1 MNVSVETL
9 QRLTEVGYLACGHQL
24 DGLAQQIFDGVAAL
38 RPDSDAPAIG
48 RGLAALCRG
57 DAGLAVELLQAA
69 RDAHPESDA
78 VRSFLGLALKL
89 AGLNQQSET
98 ILREVASAG
107 RDPQAAAMAHA
118 ILHPSDE

>member
-1 MNVSVETL
+1 
-9 QRLTEVGYLACGHQL
+9 
-24 DGLAQQIFDGVAAL
+24 
-38 RPDSDAPAIG
+38 
-48 RGLAALCRG
+48 
-57 DAGLAVELLQAA
+57 
-69 RDAHPESDA
+69 

>member
-9 QRLTEVGYLACGHQL
+9 QRLAEVGYLACGHQL
-24 DGLAQQIFDGVAAL
+24 DGLAEQIFDGVAAV

-57 DAGLAVELLQAA
+57 DAALAVELLQAA
-69 RDAHPESDA
+69 RDAHPTSDA

-98 ILREVASAG
+98 LLRELASSG

-118 ILHPSDE
+118 ILHPADE